1 MTALRHPIVMTSL
14 GIMGLSPVM
23 AGCASAADSAPMDL
37 PERDTITAEEAPT
50 PAPEPAA
57 IDQVPG
63 NYADGTYVASGGY
76 QSPNGPETIEVSL
89 TLADGVVTAV
99 EVTPQA
105 AGTSQRYQDQFAGG
119 VAAETVG
126 KPIDQIDVSR
136 IAGSSLTSGGFR
148 EALTVIKADASR

>member
-1 MTALRHPIVMTSL
+1 MTTLRHPIVMTSL
-14 GIMGLSPVM
+14 GILGLSPVM
-23 AGCASAADSAPMDL
+23 AGCASAAEQAPMDV
-37 PERDTITAEEAPT
+37 PEQGTIASEEAPA

-57 IDQVPG
+57 IEAVTG
-63 NYADGTYVASGGY
+63 NYADGTFVATGGY
-76 QSPNGPETIEVSL
+76 QSPGGPETIEVSL

-119 VAAETVG
+119 VAVETVG
-126 KPIDQIDVSR
+126 KPIDQIDVGR

-148 EALTVIKADASR
+148 DALTVIKADASR